1 LKTQDLDKYI
11 KIPSP
16 ALSNDPK
23 QKDSPQ
29 RSSSDNKKIFASPYL
44 ESTGA
49 PTIPDKDFPI
59 PSNKPS
65 IITNISQTGTGNPS
79 IPNQLSVY
87 NDSSLTPLPQDKVS
101 KICAMLDRCAPKPL
115 ENVSQTFS
123 INSNNYGQA
132 EKLQTEKIFDLQTLV
147 EDLKKELK
155 AESQLKEAYEMKLI
169 SEKEKSIG
177 MRETIKNLETDFKNL
192 EADFRD

>member
-1 LKTQDLDKYI
+1 MKTQDLDKYI
-11 KIPSP
+11 SIPSP
-16 ALSNDPK
+16 AVSNDGK

-44 ESTGA
+44 ETTGA
-49 PTIPDKDFPI
+49 PAITDDHELI
-59 PSNKPS
+59 PSYKPS
-65 IITNISQTGTGNPS
+65 IITNISQSGNPS
-79 IPNQLSVY
+79 IPNQLSSY
-87 NDSSLTPLPQDKVS
+87 NDLSITPVQQDKVS
-101 KICAMLDRCAPKPL
+101 KIATVLDQYAPKPL

-123 INSNNYGQA
+123 INTNNYGQA

-155 AESQLKEAYEMKLI
+155 AESQLKEAYEIKLI

-177 MRETIKNLETDFKNL
+177 MRENIKNLETDFKNL

>member
-1 LKTQDLDKYI
+1 MKTQDLDKYI
-11 KIPSP
+11 NIPSP
-16 ALSNDPK
+16 AVSNDVT
-23 QKDSPQ
+23 QKDSFH

-49 PTIPDKDFPI
+49 LALTDDHDPVT
-59 PSNKPS
+59 SNKPS
-65 IITNISQTGTGNPS
+65 IITNISQSGNPS
-79 IPNQLSVY
+79 IPNRVSSY
-87 NDSSLTPLPQDKVS
+87 NDSSLTPVHQDKVS
-101 KICAMLDRCAPKPL
+101 KISAMLDQCAPKPL
-115 ENVSQTFS
+115 ENVSQTYS

-169 SEKEKSIG
+169 GEKEKSIG

-192 EADFRD
+192 EADFLD